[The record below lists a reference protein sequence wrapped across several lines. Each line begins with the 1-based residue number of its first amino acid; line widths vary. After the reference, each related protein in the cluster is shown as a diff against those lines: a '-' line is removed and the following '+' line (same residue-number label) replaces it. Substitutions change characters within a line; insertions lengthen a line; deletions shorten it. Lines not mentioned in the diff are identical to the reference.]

1 MLSQSET
8 SRMKPYVRADKSFFA
23 DAFERLKE
31 RRQTLRLEPD
41 PGCFSTRR
49 VSGTIQYFRDDF
61 GGVTSLRFSEGGD
74 RIAVGFN
81 SGELQV
87 CKPALRD
94 RRAGGESLLAGWE
107 GNHSI
112 SCVKFHPKRPELLYA
127 SSTAG
132 TVLRKDITGNEK
144 YEDFFIIEKNNE
156 IYSFDFGADGAKLI
170 TGGRDASIRIY
181 DNVTQKIWDT
191 RVPGGCVRDIDG
203 PYIFGE
209 AIDICQGKLL
219 TASCQASNTL
229 ALWDI
234 GSGKLITN
242 IVPSN
247 KSVYLYGEYPYTAQF
262 YRGDPTG
269 DMILCGGSGLGG
281 LQVISIRRET
291 IIYILEDEK
300 PVVTVDSTDTNIAF
314 GGKSNTVFFGNLY
327 AQDESSQYV
336 IRASSR
342 ETTMSSLMEMEMDM
356 E

>member
-181 DNVTQKIWDT
+181 DNVTQKT
-191 RVPGGCVRDIDG
+191 TLDIPVSSPVLVEISA
-203 PYIFGE
+203 PYQLTFKS
-209 AIDICQGKLL
+209 AIQ
-219 TASCQASNTL
+219 
-229 ALWDI
+229 
-234 GSGKLITN
+234 
-242 IVPSN
+242 
-247 KSVYLYGEYPYTAQF
+247 
-262 YRGDPTG
+262 
-269 DMILCGGSGLGG
+269 
-281 LQVISIRRET
+281 
-291 IIYILEDEK
+291 
-300 PVVTVDSTDTNIAF
+300 
-314 GGKSNTVFFGNLY
+314 GNLENIETGQGQQSKLSKGTTVWGLILKNSY
-327 AQDESSQYV
+327 GFLLRPETLSNLYLEQLPHNLKPYVEMQYLH
-336 IRASSR
+336 IAW
-342 ETTMSSLMEMEMDM
+342 MSSLASLNQ
-356 E
+356 

>member
-1 MLSQSET
+1 MWLWKEYSQVQRFEMLITHSSHSALSSMSEE
-8 SRMKPYVRADKSFFA
+8 VRTNHRKRVYCVRSLPEDFNIF
-23 DAFERLKE
+23 
-31 RRQTLRLEPD
+31 
-41 PGCFSTRR
+41 
-49 VSGTIQYFRDDF
+49 VSG
-61 GGVTSLRFSEGGD
+61 
-74 RIAVGFN
+74 
-81 SGELQV
+81 
-87 CKPALRD
+87 
-94 RRAGGESLLAGWE
+94 GWD
-107 GNHSI
+107 
-112 SCVKFHPKRPELLYA
+112 CV
-127 SSTAG
+127 
-132 TVLRKDITGNEK
+132 V
-144 YEDFFIIEKNNE
+144 
-156 IYSFDFGADGAKLI
+156 
-170 TGGRDASIRIY
+170 
-181 DNVTQKIWDT
+181 KIWDT